1 MPEAKSPGQNWL
13 KNPFLPAAAIILL
26 GLLVYAGTFNAAFH
40 FDDMYHLVENPALQ
54 GFRRLPEL
62 LRYWPTRA
70 LAFFT
75 FALNRQ
81 LHGLWL
87 PGYHLVNL
95 LLHLAAA
102 LLVRQLALLALA
114 APRLA
119 GTPAAR
125 HRAAVGLFA
134 GLIFV
139 SHPVQTQAVTYIY
152 QRSTLLAA
160 ALYLLA
166 LVLYLRWRLDPAGRR
181 AGACYLGALAAGLLA
196 MFSKE
201 IAFTLP
207 LALLLAELCFF
218 EAGWRRLP
226 WRRLAPFLALLVVV
240 PLTLW
245 LGRPPT
251 VEDIDRLTSGATP
264 LAWRHYL
271 YTQARVLLTYLR
283 LLVLPV
289 RQVLDYDYPVVRR
302 ALAPAALSG
311 WSALLLMLLAA
322 GGLFRRERLPAFA
335 ILFFL
340 LALSVESSFI
350 PLQDVIFEHRLY
362 LPMAGFALLL
372 PALFF
377 RLAGKRPAGLRT
389 AAGFLLLVCLVFGG
403 LAFARNRVWRT
414 ELSLWSDNV
423 ARAPNKARPRVFLG
437 LAYKHLNQLDRAL
450 EQLELAIKLE
460 PRNYY
465 AYCNRGLVY
474 HQLGRHD
481 LALADLSRALEKNPK
496 DPPTLA
502 WRGMVYLDQ
511 GALDSALADLDRAA
525 ALAPHYA
532 ETYFHRGRV
541 RIRKR
546 EFEPAIQDFNRM
558 LAHDP
563 GSAITY
569 NQRAIALAGAG
580 QTGAAIADWQE
591 ALRRQPD
598 FGEAGFNLALIY
610 YLNRDYQNAWE
621 AVRYLEK
628 IGFPVPG
635 EFLEALRKESE

>member
-1 MPEAKSPGQNWL
+1 
-13 KNPFLPAAAIILL
+13 
-26 GLLVYAGTFNAAFH
+26 
-40 FDDMYHLVENPALQ
+40 
-54 GFRRLPEL
+54 
-62 LRYWPTRA
+62 
-70 LAFFT
+70 
-75 FALNRQ
+75 
-81 LHGLWL
+81 
-87 PGYHLVNL
+87 
-95 LLHLAAA
+95 
-102 LLVRQLALLALA
+102 
-114 APRLA
+114 
-119 GTPAAR
+119 
-125 HRAAVGLFA
+125 
-134 GLIFV
+134 
-139 SHPVQTQAVTYIY
+139 
-152 QRSTLLAA
+152 
-160 ALYLLA
+160 
-166 LVLYLRWRLDPAGRR
+166 
-181 AGACYLGALAAGLLA
+181 
-196 MFSKE
+196 
-201 IAFTLP
+201 
-207 LALLLAELCFF
+207 
-218 EAGWRRLP
+218 
-226 WRRLAPFLALLVVV
+226 
-240 PLTLW
+240 
-245 LGRPPT
+245 
-251 VEDIDRLTSGATP
+251 
-264 LAWRHYL
+264 
-271 YTQARVLLTYLR
+271 
-283 LLVLPV
+283 
-289 RQVLDYDYPVVRR
+289 
-302 ALAPAALSG
+302 
-311 WSALLLMLLAA
+311 
-322 GGLFRRERLPAFA
+322 
-335 ILFFL
+335 
-340 LALSVESSFI
+340 
-350 PLQDVIFEHRLY
+350 
-362 LPMAGFALLL
+362 
-372 PALFF
+372 
-377 RLAGKRPAGLRT
+377 PAGLRT